1 MILRSLRSQLTLAL
15 LVVILIC
22 SALVGIGTLVI
33 LRAEQDFQELAEQ
46 RIPRVALAGELAE
59 ISAELAALSAAIV
72 AWPASS
78 GEEVVGPIDAS
89 AGKIASLLADPALR
103 DLAVRREL
111 LHAEQLL
118 RKALLDFRTTRRE
131 LEQLD
136 RRLQASDQELRWLHA
151 DVQDLVAALLQ
162 DLSFEMDARLSLL
175 RQSRGLDQGRLAEG
189 ALLRDQQL
197 RDRLQRLASE
207 AATLA
212 ALLLQARNASSEAG
226 LDAVERLAMDTL
238 DSIALAQLDLPRRND
253 LGLLGESVQR
263 LGALALG
270 EDSIIS
276 LARDQHA
283 LRQESLVH
291 LAQAQAALTS
301 LQSQLASLGQA
312 EREAAQVWADAAAER
327 MVTRSLWLSLLTI
340 LGAIATSIVLLL
352 FMRNRILRRIE
363 RLSAELI
370 EISREKPGLS
380 APARGKDEIGDL
392 ENAVEVFRSSISNL
406 RQAHERLSLEATERQ
421 KAVERLEQMQREL
434 VQAGK
439 MAALGQMSAA
449 ISHEINQPL
458 AAIRYRLHSLRVTRP
473 DTAEAVERMEALVA
487 RITGTISHLRRVA
500 RRSDFRRERVRL
512 TEPLHAALE
521 LLDHRLS
528 RERVTVEVSPALAAV
543 VVEGDDILL
552 EQVLLNVFGN
562 ALDAIL
568 ETRRGSGRISL
579 NVEQSGNYVT
589 LRIADN
595 GNGLGGHSPD
605 ELIDPFVTTKDVG
618 QGLGLGL
625 SIAFNVMHDM
635 GGGLELLARPE
646 GGAEVR
652 LSLKAWCARTAV
664 MDVEN
669 V

>member
-78 GEEVVGPIDAS
+78 GEEVVGPTDAS

-175 RQSRGLDQGRLAEG
+175 RQSRGVDQGRLAEG

-263 LGALALG
+263 LAALALG

-458 AAIRYRLHSLRVTRP
+458 AAIRYRLHSLRARQP
-473 DTAEAVERMEALVA
+473 ATAEAVERIEALLA
-487 RITGTISHLRRVA
+487 RITGTITHLRRIA
-500 RRSDFRRERVRL
+500 RRSDFRRQRVHL
-512 TEPLHAALE
+512 KEPLQAALD
-521 LLDHRLS
+521 LLDHRLK
-528 RERVTVEVSPALAAV
+528 REKVSLEISPALAGVA
-543 VVEGDDILL
+543 VEGDDILL
-552 EQVLLNVFGN
+552 EQVLLNVLGN
-562 ALDAIL
+562 ALDAIR
-568 ETRRGSGRISL
+568 ETGRGYGKISIG
-579 NVEQSGNYVT
+579 VVQDRGVT
-589 LRIADN
+589 LSIRDDGVGI
-595 GNGLGGHSPD
+595 GEHSP
-605 ELIDPFVTTKDVG
+605 EHLIDPFVTTKEVG
-618 QGLGLGL
+618 EGLGLGL

-635 GGGLELLARPE
+635 GGRLELLPRPE
-646 GGAEVR
+646 GGVEVR
-652 LSLKAWCARTAV
+652 LHLKAWKDPVLRQG
-664 MDVEN
+664 VEHA
-669 V
+669 

>member
-1 MILRSLRSQLTLAL
+1 MSLRSLRSQLTLAL
-15 LVVILIC
+15 LVIITIC
-22 SALVGIGTLVI
+22 GLLVAVGTLVV
-33 LRAEQDFQELAEQ
+33 LRAEQDFRELAEE

-59 ISAELAALSAAIV
+59 VSGELAALSAAIV
-72 AWPASS
+72 AWPAAT
-78 GEEVVGPIDAS
+78 GDEIEGPVAAS
-89 AGKIASLLADPALR
+89 TRKISSLLADPALSELPGRRNLTIAEEALHQALAAFR
-103 DLAVRREL
+103 D
-111 LHAEQLL
+111 
-118 RKALLDFRTTRRE
+118 TRRR

-136 RRLQASDQELRWLHA
+136 RHLQANDQELRWAHA
-151 DVQDLVAALLQ
+151 DVQDLTAALLQ
-162 DLSFEMDARLSLL
+162 DLSFDMDARLSVLVE
-175 RQSRGLDQGRLAEG
+175 SRNPGQRALAEQE
-189 ALLRDQQL
+189 LLQDQQL

-212 ALLLQARNASSEAG
+212 ALLLHARNAVSEGG

-238 DSIALAQLDLPRRND
+238 DAIALAQLDLPARSD
-253 LGLLGESVQR
+253 VALLRESMQR
-263 LGALALG
+263 LASLGTGDRSVAALA
-270 EDSIIS
+270 
-276 LARDQHA
+276 RQQHA
-283 LRQESLVH
+283 LRQESLDH
-291 LAQAQAALTS
+291 LAKAQAALTG
-301 LQSQLASLGQA
+301 LQSQLSRLGQT
-312 EREAAQVWADAAAER
+312 ERHAAQTWADTAAQR
-327 MVTRSLWLSLLTI
+327 MVSRSAWLSLLAVA
-340 LGAIATSIVLLL
+340 GAIAASVVLLL
-352 FMRNRILRRIE
+352 FVRNRILRRIE
-363 RLSAELI
+363 SVSRHLV
-370 EISREKPGLS
+370 EISRGEPMQG
-380 APARGKDEIGDL
+380 ARRKGADEISEL
-392 ENAVEVFRSSISNL
+392 ERAVEVFRGSVSSL
-406 RQAHERLSLEATERQ
+406 REAHKRLSAEAAERQ
-421 KAVERLEQMQREL
+421 RAVERLEKMQREL

-487 RITGTISHLRRVA
+487 RITGTISHLRRIA

-512 TEPLHAALE
+512 AEPLHAALE

-579 NVEQSGNYVT
+579 NVEQGGNYVT

-664 MDVEN
+664 IDVEN